1 MNQELSTNPFNP
13 LAPVKT
19 FDEIKISLASPER
32 ILSWSYGEIKKPET
46 INYRTFKPER
56 DGLFCARIFGPI
68 KDYEC
73 LCGKYKRMKYRGVV
87 CEKCG
92 VEVTLQKVRRERM
105 GHIELAAPVA
115 HIWFLKSLPSRIG
128 LMLDMT
134 LRDLERILYFEN
146 YVVIEPG
153 LTELSYGQLLT
164 EEEYLDAQ
172 DQYGADGFTAN
183 IGAEAIREML
193 ANIDLDATAEQ
204 LREELKEATGELKP
218 KKIIKRLKIVES
230 FLESGNRPEWMVLT
244 ILPVIPPELRPLVP
258 LDGGRFA
265 TSDLNDLYRRVI
277 NRNNRLKRLIELRA
291 PDIIVRN
298 EKRMLQEAVDA
309 LFDNG
314 RRGRVIT
321 GTNKRPLKSLSDM
334 LKGKQGRFRQ
344 NLLGKRV
351 DFSGRSV
358 IVTGPELKLHQC
370 GLPKK
375 MALELFKPFIYSRLE
390 AKGLSSTVKQAK
402 KLVEKER
409 PEVWD
414 ILDEVIREHPVLL
427 NRAPTL
433 HRLGIQAFEPILIEG
448 KAIQLH
454 PLVCSAFNADFDGD
468 QMAVHVPLSLEA
480 QLEARVLMM
489 STNNVLSPANGAP
502 IIVPS
507 QDMVLGLYYVTM
519 ERKGMAGEGKAYRDI
534 EEVEHALAAG
544 ELHLHAKITA
554 RIKQIDEHGNEV
566 WKRYETTPGRLRLGN
581 LLPLNAKAPFELVNR
596 LLRKKDVQNV
606 IDTVYRYCGQKESVI
621 FCDQIMGLGFREAFR
636 AGISFGKDD
645 MVIPESKWDIVN
657 ETRDQVAGFEQQYLD
672 GLITQGEKY
681 NKVVDAW
688 SKCNDKVTEAMMA
701 TISAPRTDAD
711 GAQAEP
717 NSVYMMAHSGARGSV
732 TQMKQLGAM
741 RGLMAKPNGE
751 IIETPIISNF
761 KEGLTVLE
769 YFNSTH
775 GARKGLS
782 DTALKT
788 ANSGYLTRRLVDV
801 AQDCIVRVHDCGT
814 DRAITAEAAVN
825 DGEVIQPL
833 ADRILGRVAADD
845 ILVPGTDEVIVK
857 AGELIDERR
866 ADLIDQAQVQT
877 ARIRSPLTCEAEE
890 GVCAMCYGR
899 DLARGTLVNIGE
911 AVGIIAAQSIGEPGT
926 QLTMRTFHIGGVAQ
940 GGQQSFLEASQEGKI
955 EFRNA
960 NLLENASGEQIV
972 IGRNMSIA
980 IVDENGG
987 ERAVHK
993 ISYGAKVHVKDAQA
1007 VKRGTKLFEWDPY
1020 TLPIIAEKGGVA
1032 KFVDLISGISV
1043 RDETDDAT
1051 GMTQKIVSD
1060 WRSAPKGGDLK
1071 PEIIVMNPATGEP
1084 VRADNGNPISYPMSV
1099 DAILSVEDGQ
1109 DIRPGDVVA
1118 RIPREGAKTK
1128 DITGGLPR
1136 VAELFEARR
1145 PKDHAII
1152 AETDGYVRFGKD
1164 YKNKRRITVE
1174 PVDETL
1180 QPLEYM
1186 IPKGKHIPVQEGDFV
1201 QKGDYIMD
1209 GNPAP
1214 HDILRIMGIEALAN
1228 YMIDEVQEVYR
1239 LQGVKINDKHI
1250 EVIVRQMLQKLEIL
1264 DSGDTTLLKGEQV
1277 ERIELEEENAKARAR
1292 GLREAKAEPVLLG
1305 ITKASLQTRSF
1316 ISAASFQETTRVLT
1330 EASVQGK
1337 RDKLVGLKEN
1347 VIVGRLIPAGTGG
1360 ATSRVKK
1367 IAADR
1372 DHAVIEARRS
1382 DAVDALAGPSE
1393 GFAAPEPSLADQV
1406 FDSRD

>member
-1 MNQELSTNPFNP
+1 
-13 LAPVKT
+13 
-19 FDEIKISLASPER
+19 
-32 ILSWSYGEIKKPET
+32 
-46 INYRTFKPER
+46 
-56 DGLFCARIFGPI
+56 
-68 KDYEC
+68 
-73 LCGKYKRMKYRGVV
+73 
-87 CEKCG
+87 
-92 VEVTLQKVRRERM
+92 
-105 GHIELAAPVA
+105 
-115 HIWFLKSLPSRIG
+115 
-128 LMLDMT
+128 
-134 LRDLERILYFEN
+134 
-146 YVVIEPG
+146 
-153 LTELSYGQLLT
+153 
-164 EEEYLDAQ
+164 
-172 DQYGADGFTAN
+172 
-183 IGAEAIREML
+183 
-193 ANIDLDATAEQ
+193 
-204 LREELKEATGELKP
+204 
-218 KKIIKRLKIVES
+218 
-230 FLESGNRPEWMVLT
+230 
-244 ILPVIPPELRPLVP
+244 
-258 LDGGRFA
+258 
-265 TSDLNDLYRRVI
+265 
-277 NRNNRLKRLIELRA
+277 
-291 PDIIVRN
+291 
-298 EKRMLQEAVDA
+298 
-309 LFDNG
+309 
-314 RRGRVIT
+314 
-321 GTNKRPLKSLSDM
+321 
-334 LKGKQGRFRQ
+334 
-344 NLLGKRV
+344 
-351 DFSGRSV
+351 
-358 IVTGPELKLHQC
+358 
-370 GLPKK
+370 
-375 MALELFKPFIYSRLE
+375 
-390 AKGLSSTVKQAK
+390 
-402 KLVEKER
+402 
-409 PEVWD
+409 
-414 ILDEVIREHPVLL
+414 LL

-519 ERKGMAGEGKAYRDI
+519 ERKGMVGEGMAFCDI
-534 EEVEHALAAG
+534 DEVEHALAAG
-544 ELHLHAKITA
+544 AVHLHSKIKA
-554 RIKQIDEHGNEV
+554 RLRQVDETGNVV
-566 WKRYETTPGRLRLGN
+566 WKRYDTTPGRLRLGN
-581 LLPLNAKAPFELVNR
+581 LLPLNTKAPFELVNR
-596 LLRKKDVQNV
+596 LLRKKDVQTV

-621 FCDQIMGLGFREAFR
+621 FCDQIMTLGFREAFR

-645 MVIPESKWDIVN
+645 MVIPDTKWTIVN
-657 ETRDQVAGFEQQYLD
+657 EVKEQVAGFEQQYLD

-688 SKCNDKVTEAMMA
+688 TKCNDKVTEAMMD
-701 TISAPRTDAD
+701 TISAKRIDEN
-711 GAQAEP
+711 GAEMEP

-732 TQMKQLGAM
+732 IQMKQLGGM
-741 RGLMAKPNGE
+741 RGLMAKPSGE

-801 AQDCIVRVHDCGT
+801 AQDCIVRSPDCGT
-814 DRAITAEAAVN
+814 ENAITAAAAVN
-825 DGEVIQPL
+825 EGEVISPL
-833 ADRILGRVAADD
+833 GERVLGRVAADD
-845 ILVPGTDEVIVK
+845 IVAPHTGEVIV
-857 AGELIDERR
+857 ARGELIDERK
-866 ADLIDQAQVQT
+866 ADMVNTSGVASV
-877 ARIRSPLTCEAEE
+877 RIRSPLTCEAEE
-890 GVCAMCYGR
+890 GVCAACYGR

-940 GGQQSFLEASQEGKI
+940 GGQQSFLEASQEGRI

-960 NLLENASGEQIV
+960 NLLSNVAGEQIV

-980 IVDENGG
+980 IIDDAGQ

-993 ISYGAKVHVKDAQA
+993 LTYGAKLHVRDGAQ
-1007 VKRGTKLFEWDPY
+1007 VKRGNKLFEWDPF
-1020 TLPIIAEKGGVA
+1020 TLPIIAEKAGVA
-1032 KFVDLISGISV
+1032 RFKDLVSGISV
-1043 RDETDDAT
+1043 REDTDDAT
-1051 GMTQKIVSD
+1051 GMTQKIVAD
-1060 WRSAPKGGDLK
+1060 WRSAPKGNELK
-1071 PEIIVMNPATGEP
+1071 PEIIVMDPATGEP
-1084 VRADNGNPISYPMSV
+1084 VRNDAGAPISYSMSV
-1099 DAILSVEDGQ
+1099 DAILSVEDQ
-1109 DIRPGDVVA
+1109 QELKPGDVVA

-1152 AETDGYVRFGKD
+1152 AEADGYVRFGKD

-1180 QPLEYM
+1180 TPQEYM
-1186 IPKGKHIPVQEGDFV
+1186 IPKGKHIPVQDGDFV

-1214 HDILRIMGIEALAN
+1214 HDILRILGIEALAN
-1228 YMIDEVQEVYR
+1228 YMIDEVQDVYR

-1277 ERIELEEENAKARAR
+1277 EKVELDEENAKARNR

-1360 ATSRVKK
+1360 ATARVKK

-1372 DHAVIEARRS
+1372 DQTVIDARRS
-1382 DAVDALAGPSE
+1382 EAEQAAALA
-1393 GFAAPEPSLADQV
+1393 APVVDVVMDEVIDTGLVDTV
-1406 FDSRD
+1406 ESRD